1 MPREFSREKAPELSF
16 FSFDPVCLL
25 KRIRTDF
32 PKIESKRLYV
42 YVQSQPAL
50 ACVRSDD
57 KSAVVQVHSVLN
69 HPDTPKEVMA
79 FIFRHEL
86 LHLEIPAREVDGKR
100 TSHPPEFWSA
110 ERALCPERTIAWNW
124 LYLVLFPCL
133 KFDPK
138 HESAYVKSNWKRLMS
153 ADRPTV
159 EQLSEVV
166 NLESKTW
173 RPEEEPIL

>member
-1 MPREFSREKAPELSF
+1 MPRKFSREKDPELSF
-16 FSFDPVCLL
+16 LSFDPVRLL
-25 KRIRTDF
+25 RRIRTDF
-32 PKIESKRLYV
+32 PKTESKRIYV
-42 YVQSQPAL
+42 YLQSQPAL

-57 KSAVVQVHSVLN
+57 KSAVIQVHSVLR
-69 HPDTPKEVMA
+69 HSDTPKEVMA

-86 LHLEIPAREVDGKR
+86 LHLEIPAREVDGKI
-100 TSHPPEFWSA
+100 TSHPPEFWIA
-110 ERALCPERTIAWNW
+110 EHALCQERTIAWNW

-138 HESAYVKSNWKRLMS
+138 HECVHVKSNWKRMML

-159 EQLSEVV
+159 KQLAKVV
-166 NLESKTW
+166 NLEIKTW